1 MAVSCREL
9 ACPAQLMVGAC
20 LKPPRWHTSRYRL
33 AKSSCML
40 LTTAP
45 GKLSGGS
52 SRHLDF
58 CRQYN
63 CRCYMTAWDL
73 PGAQQHSKLAS
84 SASANYLC
92 ASMHCSA
99 WMLHLNSCR
108 KGTEAGEGCTPAC
121 SVPGFSG
128 CRCLQQS
135 SKPCCSGNMLQLEH
149 VPTMLGVAWQG
160 KAAQIYYFCYC
171 PDPGPPPLHSTAA
184 ADHLVPGMLHLW
196 DRAHQPTLGCAPLH
210 D

>member
-63 CRCYMTAWDL
+63 CRCYMIAWHL

-84 SASANYLC
+84 SASAHHLC
-92 ASMHCSA
+92 VSMHCSA

-128 CRCLQQS
+128 CKGVC
-135 SKPCCSGNMLQLEH
+135 SKAASLAARATCCSWSMFPPCWVWLGKAKQRKLIFLQLPWPR
-149 VPTMLGVAWQG
+149 PTTSSQHSGSRSSGARH
-160 KAAQIYYFCYC
+160 AAPVGQ
-171 PDPGPPPLHSTAA
+171 STSANIGLCTPA
-184 ADHLVPGMLHLW
+184 
-196 DRAHQPTLGCAPLH
+196 
-210 D
+210 